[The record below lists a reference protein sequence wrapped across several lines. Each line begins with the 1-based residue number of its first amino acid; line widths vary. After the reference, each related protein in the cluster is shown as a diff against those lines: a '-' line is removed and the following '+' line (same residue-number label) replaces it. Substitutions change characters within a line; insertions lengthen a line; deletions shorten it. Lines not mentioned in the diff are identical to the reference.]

1 MLYEKN
7 LEFEKN
13 EKYLDTISLAFT
25 DSLVRRLSFIAATL
39 TQRRSPNTA

>member
-25 DSLVRRLSFIAATL
+25 DSKEESKHRLRNKNHLPFRNL
-39 TQRRSPNTA
+39 